1 MHEYFGMDDKLSSI
15 LEYKDKK
22 KKSNDNKDNSKL
34 SKCKTKSSSSIT
46 VKDGIKFTSRG
57 SRQKK

>member
-1 MHEYFGMDDKLSSI
+1 MDDKLSSI

-22 KKSNDNKDNSKL
+22 KKSTDNKDNSKL